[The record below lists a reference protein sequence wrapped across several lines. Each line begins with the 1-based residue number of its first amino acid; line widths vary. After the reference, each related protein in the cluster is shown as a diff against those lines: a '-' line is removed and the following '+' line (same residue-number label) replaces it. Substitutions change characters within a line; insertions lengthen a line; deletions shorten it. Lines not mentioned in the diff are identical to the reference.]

1 MRERTGAIG
10 ADLDLSHRTRAST
23 TLALARASRAPAEDE
38 MGRWRDSSSAP
49 GVERDGRA
57 VIVRVRTPED
67 MLVRSLRLATAQIGL
82 RDLEQTVADAGEGG
96 RGGREH
102 GLHEGDD
109 LHEMWDVP
117 HVVGVER
124 R

>member
-57 VIVRVRTPED
+57 VIVRVRTPEK
-67 MLVRSLRLATAQIGL
+67 MLVGL
-82 RDLEQTVADAGEGG
+82 RDLERTVADAGEGG

-102 GLHEGDD
+102 GVHEGDD

-117 HVVGVER
+117 DVVGVER